1 MSYRPMYRSG
11 TKKQNFDGYP
21 GFQFPFSH
29 FTQRNLPDTEKGRGP
44 APVMA
49 AESGD
54 CNRAVK

>member
-1 MSYRPMYRSG
+1 MYRSG